1 MPVQI
6 DTILDAARAHT
17 DEVIKPNVDT
27 WNEAGVWPRDASDE
41 AATGSFLRSLSAD
54 TAMEDTVPPMR
65 LSGLRR

>member
-27 WNEAGVWPRDASDE
+27 WPDFRNSRVS
-41 AATGSFLRSLSAD
+41 RSV
-54 TAMEDTVPPMR
+54 TH
-65 LSGLRR
+65 